1 MAYLLKLEQ
10 CQFHCTAVL
19 GDRYF
24 PNYLLT
30 LCMAVVS
37 HFNAIKVQKMWE
49 GSKYTCL
56 WYESKSL
63 KCIL

>member
-1 MAYLLKLEQ
+1 MAYLLKFEQ
-10 CQFHCTAVL
+10 CQSHSTAAL

-30 LCMAVVS
+30 LYTAVVS

-49 GSKYTCL
+49 ESKYTCV
-56 WYESKSL
+56 YDMKVYF
-63 KCIL
+63 